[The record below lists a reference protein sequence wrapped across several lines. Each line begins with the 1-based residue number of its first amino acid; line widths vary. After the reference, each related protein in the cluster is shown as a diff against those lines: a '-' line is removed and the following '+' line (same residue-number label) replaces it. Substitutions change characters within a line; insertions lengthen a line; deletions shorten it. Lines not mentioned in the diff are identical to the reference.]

1 MIKKILALLLIPSAV
16 LATQNI
22 HLKSQGIT
30 SVLVSNKDINML
42 SAKSDRIVAL
52 ALPKTVEVQQDNK
65 SGSAFLKF
73 NTSENVTGFIQLES
87 GKQFSVEFVVGDVA
101 GDNIVLIAPESV
113 AAKHTGMG
121 RDYTKQLARLLRAMF
136 NQEAVDGFDMRVVG
150 KKTKLFNKNVEH
162 LLCYRG
168 AQVQGDAYK
177 FQNKTKETLALRET
191 DFFAPGIRA
200 ISISNQTIAP
210 DEVAHIFIMRDV

>member
-1 MIKKILALLLIPSAV
+1 MIKKILALLLIPSAA

-42 SAKSDRIVAL
+42 SAKSDRIAAL

-121 RDYTKQLARLLRAMF
+121 YTKQLARLLRAMF

-162 LLCYRG
+162 LFCYRG

-177 FQNKTKETLALRET
+177 IQNKTKETLGLRET

-210 DEVAHIFIMRDV
+210 NEVAHIFIMRDI